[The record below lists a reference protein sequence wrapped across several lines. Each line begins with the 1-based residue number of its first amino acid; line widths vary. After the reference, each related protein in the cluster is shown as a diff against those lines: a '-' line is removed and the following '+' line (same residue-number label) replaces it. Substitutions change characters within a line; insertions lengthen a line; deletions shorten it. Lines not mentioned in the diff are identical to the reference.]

1 VLPDKIAHLTKK
13 LNNTVELQATITF
26 KVKYI

>member
-13 LNNTVELQATITF
+13 LNNIVELQAKITF